1 MLPSVETDP
10 WRFLKPNSPPSKA
23 RTADETRFRPRA
35 VAATF
40 LPERHRVLIEMDNGL
55 EVTFA
60 PQRYQ
65 DLADATPEQLAQ
77 IEVSGRGSAI
87 YFPRLDASI
96 YIPGLLQGL
105 TGTRRWMAQELGRRG
120 GETRRRRQSGLF
132 GGERKAGRPPSK
144 SRRPLGNSR
153 FVAQPSP
160 TRS

>member
-1 MLPSVETDP
+1 MALSETE
-10 WRFLKPNSPPSKA
+10 FAAIEA

-65 DLADATPEQLAQ
+65 DLAGATPEQLAE

-120 GETRRRRQSGLF
+120 GETRSVAKAASSAANGKL
-132 GGERKAGRPPSK
+132 GGRPRKA
-144 SRRPLGNSR
+144 
-153 FVAQPSP
+153 VAP
-160 TRS
+160 

>member
-1 MLPSVETDP
+1 MALSEAE
-10 WRFLKPNSPPSKA
+10 FAAIEA

-35 VAATF
+35 VAATY
-40 LPERHRVLIEMDNGL
+40 LSERHRVLIEMNDGL

-65 DLADATPEQLAQ
+65 DLADATPEQLSE

-105 TGTRRWMAQELGRRG
+105 TGTRQWMAQELGRRG
-120 GETRRRRQSGLF
+120 GRAKSAVKAAASAANGKL
-132 GGERKAGRPPSK
+132 GGRPRKAVVP
-144 SRRPLGNSR
+144 
-153 FVAQPSP
+153 
-160 TRS
+160 